1 MKCQKSEM
9 VGFSGP
15 QAAVA
20 SSSSRG
26 QQNILAEGRQGSR
39 AVRAAERQGS
49 RAVWTAEATGWWLQ
63 SSNGTAVFQRM
74 HTLVFQKYSSSWK
87 GNIPKLSERSYNV
100 QLSSWAV
107 VCVVHYTWVDLHLN
121 TSLTQTMFSQT
132 NRIAR
137 KGGKLN
143 ASENTF

>member
-1 MKCQKSEM
+1 MSENNPVIKRKLSSPLVLSMKCQKSEM

-49 RAVWTAEATGWWLQ
+49 RAVWTAEATG
-63 SSNGTAVFQRM
+63 
-74 HTLVFQKYSSSWK
+74 
-87 GNIPKLSERSYNV
+87 
-100 QLSSWAV
+100 
-107 VCVVHYTWVDLHLN
+107 
-121 TSLTQTMFSQT
+121 
-132 NRIAR
+132 
-137 KGGKLN
+137 
-143 ASENTF
+143 